1 MFKFEVPVF
10 VHKNI
15 LKKEMLVE
23 LRDYPLQIS
32 RMMLDGC
39 GDGVLKGT
47 GITWSDNILKI
58 HPGLILHGGNI
69 YRMEEEWSTDC
80 PATDQLTYI
89 KVRFITMDYE
99 KDRMGGLGDVYMN
112 EISPENGEIELG
124 RFRLQEGAR
133 LRTEYENFDDY
144 QTEFDTV
151 NRIHMPFIGEGG
163 PGLWSELLMEYA
175 YELLKTGT
183 ENFYDTCFA
192 MQILGTKGK
201 TARELIVWYVEK
213 SVGRRVT
220 DFSNGLLYEKLR
232 GILRERKN
240 GNSGFDKKQGY
251 TKQMLLL

>member
-1 MFKFEVPVF
+1 MFKFESPVF

-15 LKKEMLVE
+15 LKKDMLDE

-32 RMMLDGC
+32 RMILEGC
-39 GDGVLKGT
+39 DDGVLKGT
-47 GITWSDNILKI
+47 EITWEDNLLKVS
-58 HPGLILHGGNI
+58 PGLIWHGGNI
-69 YRMEEEWSTDC
+69 YRMEETCSINC
-80 PATDQLTYI
+80 PPVDQLTYI

-112 EISPENGEIELG
+112 EIPPENGEIELG

-151 NRIHMPFIGEGG
+151 NRIHMPFIGAGG
-163 PGLWSELLMEYA
+163 PGLWSGLLVEYA

-183 ENFYDTCFA
+183 DNIYDTCFA
-192 MQILGTKGK
+192 MQILGAEGK
-201 TARELIVWYVEK
+201 IAGELIAWYVEK
-213 SVGRRVT
+213 SVGRKIT
-220 DFSNGLLYEKLR
+220 DFSNGFFYEKLR

-240 GNSGFDKKQGY
+240 GNSDFEKKQGY
-251 TKQMLLL
+251 TRQMLLL

>member
-15 LKKEMLVE
+15 LKKEMLDE

-32 RMMLDGC
+32 KMMMDGC

-69 YRMEEEWSTDC
+69 YRMEEDWNIDC

-89 KVRFITMDYE
+89 KVRFITTDYE
-99 KDRMGGLGDVYMN
+99 KNRIGGLGDVYMN
-112 EISPENGEIELG
+112 EVPPENGEIELG

-133 LRTEYENFDDY
+133 LRTEYENFEDY

-151 NRIHMPFIGEGG
+151 NRIHMPYVCYGDI
-163 PGLWSELLMEYA
+163 GLWPKLLMEYA
-175 YELLKTGT
+175 SELMDTGT
-183 ENFYDTCFA
+183 ENIYDISYA
-192 MQILGTKGK
+192 MQVMAGNGQVAMGLT
-201 TARELIVWYVEK
+201 LWYVEK
-213 SVGRRVT
+213 CMDGMLTDRSNSSV
-220 DFSNGLLYEKLR
+220 YEKLR
-232 GILRERKN
+232 YILRERKQ
-240 GNSGFDKKQGY
+240 GNNSLNRQQNQSR
-251 TKQMLLL
+251 QMLLL